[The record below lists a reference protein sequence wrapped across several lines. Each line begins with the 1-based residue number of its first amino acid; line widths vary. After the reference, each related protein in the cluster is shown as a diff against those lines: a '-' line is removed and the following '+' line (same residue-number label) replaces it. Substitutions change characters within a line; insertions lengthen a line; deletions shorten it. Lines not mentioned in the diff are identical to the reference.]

1 MDSYGTQFQLLS
13 SAGDFRTGGFDN
25 CVWDESVALFR
36 LAVQQTPRVS
46 VINRAGAFLQWQ
58 EAQPLVEDAFGQL
71 GFLSEDR
78 QQLWYALNWQH
89 KQKFD
94 AGDATATAGPVLAT
108 SQSTTGD
115 TAAAI
120 SLDPVDAP
128 TNTRFIDLHLGGDGR
143 VALIYRGDT
152 NRGLLLVHLAR
163 RWQLRLDLGLD
174 LDQGLNLDAQ
184 RVWVDYLN
192 RIWVI
197 GNNSLGLCSGE
208 PLPQAYQKR
217 VDRFEPLQENPH
229 PLKLHWQQN
238 LPDDLTI
245 IGVCADEQHLYL
257 LLLNQITEK
266 QVLITRSLDDDPG
279 APLST
284 WDLPD
289 SPFFTDIAVLAP
301 HKIVLMVPQE
311 NTPDPALDLPAMLLH
326 DGGNFTLEPRRYPQ
340 HSQQSVRFVTGQ
352 RGMVRYLSEQGP
364 KRLYPLAQARFKA
377 EGSAILSQ
385 TLDSGNYD
393 TVWHRIYMEACIPP
407 GCELRVSVKAFDDF
421 DQEGSDWQE
430 QPGPLWLPLQ
440 SEIPFYRGRFEP
452 DPHHEGLFE
461 IQLQRQQ
468 GAVRQIRGRYLKLK
482 IAMRGDGRHTPAIA
496 SMRVYCPRFSW
507 QAHYLPEHF
516 HQQESINITDT
527 RAANGADVRERLL
540 ASFEGLMTPVEET
553 IVNAECWL
561 YPATT
566 PERRLMRLGS
576 TIGSTMP
583 ASWPTARKRRWLDV
597 EGYLQ
602 QIKGTYAGLCLALDV
617 ATDGAVSRGQVIP
630 VENYRLRRTLATIIG
645 IDLDDNDHPL
655 TLGTGQSGN
664 SIVGES
670 LILTD
675 ETSQEFLALFAPELA
690 ETSEQQEEVA
700 SFFDRYA
707 YRLSIVLHGDAQPQR
722 KMIEQFLVQ
731 QIPAHMEWKIIESD
745 LPFVLGL
752 SPLLGIDTYL
762 QHAIPWREVIL
773 DDTWLGR
780 EGIMRNHAALSPA
793 DLLYGDRRFY
803 GDHQ

>member
-13 SAGDFRTGGFDN
+13 SAGDFRTGGFDH

-36 LAVQQTPRVS
+36 LAVQQVPRVS

-58 EAQPLVEDAFGQL
+58 EARPLVEDAFGQL

-78 QQLWYALNWQH
+78 QQLYYALNWQQ
-89 KQKFD
+89 KQRFD
-94 AGDATATAGPVLAT
+94 AGDASATAGPVLAS
-108 SQSTTGD
+108 SQDSVGD

-120 SLDPVDAP
+120 SLDPVNAP
-128 TNTRFIDLHLGGDGR
+128 DDTQFVDVHLGGDGR
-143 VALIYRGDT
+143 VALVFQGAT
-152 NRGLLLVHLAR
+152 QRGLIVVHLAR
-163 RWQLRLDLGLD
+163 RWQLRLDIEHE
-174 LDQGLNLDAQ
+174 AQ

-192 RIWVI
+192 RIWVV
-197 GNNSLGLCSGE
+197 GNNWLGLCQGE

-217 VDRFEPLQENPH
+217 RDRFEPLQENPH
-229 PLKLHWQQN
+229 PLQLHWQQN
-238 LPDDLTI
+238 LPDNLRI
-245 IGVCADEQHLYL
+245 IAVCADEQQLYL
-257 LLLNQITEK
+257 LLMNQSTDK
-266 QVLITRSLDDDPG
+266 QLLMARSLDDDP
-279 APLST
+279 AAVLST
-284 WDLPD
+284 WHLPD

-311 NTPDPALDLPAMLLH
+311 NTADPALDLPVMLLH
-326 DGGNFTLEPRRYPQ
+326 EGGTFTLEPRRYPQ

-364 KRLYPLAQARFKA
+364 KRLYPLSQARFKG
-377 EGSAILSQ
+377 EGSAILNQ

-407 GCELRVSVKAFDDF
+407 GCELRVSVKAFDDV
-421 DQEGSDWQE
+421 DEEGSDWQE
-430 QPGPLWLPLQ
+430 QPPPLWSPRH

-452 DPHHEGLFE
+452 DQDHEGLFD
-461 IQLQRQQ
+461 IQLQRER

-482 IAMRGDGRHTPAIA
+482 ISMRGDGRHTPAIA
-496 SMRVYCPRFSW
+496 SMRVYYPRFSW

-516 HQQESINITDT
+516 HQQDNIDINDQ
-527 RAANGADVRERLL
+527 RAANGADVRERML
-540 ASFEGLMTPVEET
+540 ASFEGLMTPIEET

-576 TIGSTMP
+576 TIASTMS
-583 ASWPTARKRRWLDV
+583 ASWPTARKRRWLEV

-617 ATDGAVSRGQVIP
+617 ATDGAVSRGQIIP

-675 ETSQEFLALFAPELA
+675 ETAQEFLALFAPELA
-690 ETSEQQEEVA
+690 ETSEQQEAVTA
-700 SFFDRYA
+700 FFDRYA
-707 YRLSIVLHGDAQPQR
+707 YRLSIVLHGDAQPLR
-722 KMIEQFLVQ
+722 KVIEQCLVQ
-731 QIPAHMEWKIIESD
+731 QIPAHLEWKIIESD

-752 SPLLGIDTYL
+752 SPLLGINTYL
-762 QHAIPWREVIL
+762 QHPMPWREVIL

-780 EGIMRNHAALSPA
+780 EGVMRNHAALSPA
-793 DLLYGDRRFY
+793 DLLYGNRGFT
-803 GDHQ
+803 GEH